1 MLTRLRIRGVA
12 PFSISVYTLSL
23 TVYTLPG
30 SRRECWY
37 ATSGNKDTNMEI
49 HRVSTY
55 QDVEHALR
63 ITDLKQ
69 SLYDEGKILMDRVL
83 VTLHGDEHRQ
93 RRSIES
99 QLFRKNFFRVYENDV
114 FPDLLEGTLDQFLN
128 NSSLDL
134 KELGYRIMVH
144 LSLSFAGIDRVD
156 GTLEEA
162 DAQHRLLIQLGQA
175 ATIGQFKG
183 DREPIFQEIREAID
197 EFRERFFLP
206 SRARRLAILEEY
218 RSGNL
223 GEEAL
228 PRDILTILLMHND
241 ELSMP
246 EDLMV
251 REVAFFYL
259 AASHTSVHTLVHATN
274 ELFNWCKTQ
283 DETPGDIVSN
293 PHQLQRFVLESMRL
307 HPSSPEAW
315 RRADTDVTLADG
327 RVIPEGDK
335 VVVELQTANRDV
347 TVFGDDASEFNPQRT
362 IQGRISPAG
371 MSFGGGMH
379 VCLGMN
385 LVAGTVLR
393 NGEVPNADNHQF
405 GTVTLIIKELIE
417 RGMLPNPDEPPQ
429 KIEASERDV
438 WATYPVVF

>member
-1 MLTRLRIRGVA
+1 
-12 PFSISVYTLSL
+12 
-23 TVYTLPG
+23 
-30 SRRECWY
+30 
-37 ATSGNKDTNMEI
+37 MEI

-55 QDVEHALR
+55 HDVEHALR
-63 ITDLKQ
+63 INDLKQ
-69 SLYDEGKILMDRVL
+69 SLYDEGKILMDKVL

-99 QLFRKNFFRVYENDV
+99 QLFRKNFFRVYENEV
-114 FPDLLEGTLDQFLN
+114 FPHLLGETLDQFLTET
-128 NSSLDL
+128 SLDL

-144 LSLSFAGIDRVD
+144 LSLSFAGIDRID
-156 GTLEEA
+156 GTVEEA

-206 SRARRLAILEEY
+206 SRARRLALLEQHRAGE
-218 RSGNL
+218 L
-223 GEEAL
+223 GEDAL
-228 PRDILTILLMHND
+228 PRDILTILLMHDAELAMPD
-241 ELSMP
+241 E
-246 EDLMV
+246 LMV

-274 ELFNWCKTQ
+274 ELFNWCKK
-283 DETPGDIVSN
+283 ETKTPLEVVAD
-293 PHQLQRFVLESMRL
+293 PHRLQRFVLESMRL

-315 RRADTDVTLADG
+315 RRAEAEITLADG
-327 RVIPEGDK
+327 RVVPLGDK
-335 VVVELQTANRDV
+335 VVVDLQTANRD
-347 TVFGDDASEFNPQRT
+347 TSVFGEDAAEFNPLRS
-362 IQGRISPAG
+362 IQGRVSPAG

-393 NGEVPNADNHQF
+393 DGEAPNPDNHQY
-405 GTVTLIIKELIE
+405 GTITLIMKELIE
-417 RGMLPNPDEPPQ
+417 RGMRPNPDKPPQ

-438 WATYPVVF
+438 WAIYPVLF

>member
-1 MLTRLRIRGVA
+1 
-12 PFSISVYTLSL
+12 
-23 TVYTLPG
+23 
-30 SRRECWY
+30 
-37 ATSGNKDTNMEI
+37 MEI
-49 HRVSTY
+49 HRVSAY
-55 QDVEHALR
+55 HDVEHALR

-69 SLYDEGKILMDRVL
+69 SLYDEGKILMDKVL

-99 QLFRKNFFRVYENDV
+99 QLFRKNFFRVHENEV
-114 FPDLLEGTLDQFLN
+114 FPDLLSETLNQFLTE
-128 NSSLDL
+128 SAIDL

-144 LSLSFAGIDRVD
+144 LSLSFAGIDRID
-156 GTLEEA
+156 GTVEEA

-206 SRARRLAILEEY
+206 SRNRRLALLEQY
-218 RSGNL
+218 RAGTLS
-223 GEEAL
+223 EEDL
-228 PRDILTILLMHND
+228 PRDILTILLMHD
-241 ELSMP
+241 EELSMP
-246 EDLMV
+246 DELMV

-274 ELFNWCKTQ
+274 ELFNWCDRQ
-283 DETPGDIVSN
+283 GQTPAEVVAN
-293 PHQLQRFVLESMRL
+293 AHQLQRFVLESMRL

-315 RRADTDVTLADG
+315 RRAEAEITLADG
-327 RVIPEGDK
+327 RVVPEGDK
-335 VVVELQTANRDV
+335 VVVDLQTANRD
-347 TVFGDDASEFNPQRT
+347 TSVFGEDAAEFNPLRSV
-362 IQGRISPAG
+362 QGRISPAG

-393 NGEVPNADNHQF
+393 DGESPKPDNHQF
-405 GTVTLIIKELIE
+405 GTITLIIKELIE
-417 RGMLPNPDEPPQ
+417 RGMRPNPDQAPK

-438 WATYPVVF
+438 WAIYPVLF

>member
-1 MLTRLRIRGVA
+1 
-12 PFSISVYTLSL
+12 
-23 TVYTLPG
+23 
-30 SRRECWY
+30 
-37 ATSGNKDTNMEI
+37 MEI

-55 QDVEHALR
+55 HDVEHALR
-63 ITDLKQ
+63 INDLKQ
-69 SLYDEGKILMDRVL
+69 SLYDEGKILMDKVL

-99 QLFRKNFFRVYENDV
+99 QLFRKNFFRVYENEV
-114 FPDLLEGTLDQFLN
+114 FPNLLGETLDQFLTETA
-128 NSSLDL
+128 LDL

-144 LSLSFAGIDRVD
+144 LSLSFAGIDRID
-156 GTLEEA
+156 GTVEEA

-206 SRARRLAILEEY
+206 SRARRLALLEQHRAGE
-218 RSGNL
+218 L
-223 GEEAL
+223 GEDAL
-228 PRDILTILLMHND
+228 PRDILTILLMHDAELAMPD
-241 ELSMP
+241 E
-246 EDLMV
+246 LMV

-274 ELFNWCKTQ
+274 ELFNWCKKE
-283 DETPGDIVSN
+283 DKTPSEVVAD
-293 PHQLQRFVLESMRL
+293 PHRLQRFVLESMRL

-315 RRADTDVTLADG
+315 RRAEAEITLADG
-327 RVIPEGDK
+327 RVVPEGDK
-335 VVVELQTANRDV
+335 VVVDLQTANRD
-347 TVFGDDASEFNPQRT
+347 TSVFGEDAAEFNPLRS
-362 IQGRISPAG
+362 IQGRVSPAG

-393 NGEVPNADNHQF
+393 DGESPNPDNHQF
-405 GTVTLIIKELIE
+405 GTITLIMKELIE
-417 RGMLPNPDEPPQ
+417 RGMRPNPDKPPQ

-438 WATYPVVF
+438 WAIYPVLF

>member
-1 MLTRLRIRGVA
+1 
-12 PFSISVYTLSL
+12 
-23 TVYTLPG
+23 
-30 SRRECWY
+30 
-37 ATSGNKDTNMEI
+37 MEV

-55 QDVEHALR
+55 HDVEHALR

-69 SLYDEGKILMDRVL
+69 SLYDEGKILMDKVL

-99 QLFRKNFFRVYENDV
+99 QLFRKNFFRIYENEV
-114 FPDLLEGTLDQFLN
+114 FPDLLRETLDQFLTD
-128 NSSLDL
+128 SSLDL

-144 LSLSFAGIDRVD
+144 LSLSFAGIDRID
-156 GTLEEA
+156 GTVEEA

-206 SRARRLAILEEY
+206 SRARRLGILEDY
-218 RSGNL
+218 RAGHLS
-223 GEEAL
+223 EEAL
-228 PRDILTILLMHND
+228 PRDILTILLMHD
-241 ELSMP
+241 AELSMP
-246 EDLMV
+246 DELMV

-274 ELFNWCKTQ
+274 ELFNWCANESK
-283 DETPGDIVSN
+283 TPGEIVAN

-315 RRADTDVTLADG
+315 RRAEADVTLADG
-327 RVIPEGDK
+327 RLIPKGDK
-335 VVVELQTANRDV
+335 VVVELQTANRDA
-347 TVFGDDASEFNPQRT
+347 TVFGDDATEFNPLRT

-393 NGEVPNADNHQF
+393 DGEAPNPKSHQV

-417 RGMLPNPDEPPQ
+417 RGMHPNPNRPPQ

-438 WATYPVVF
+438 WATYPVLF

>member
-1 MLTRLRIRGVA
+1 
-12 PFSISVYTLSL
+12 
-23 TVYTLPG
+23 
-30 SRRECWY
+30 
-37 ATSGNKDTNMEI
+37 MEI

-55 QDVEHALR
+55 HDVEHALR
-63 ITDLKQ
+63 INDLKQ
-69 SLYDEGKILMDRVL
+69 SLYDEGKILMDKVL

-99 QLFRKNFFRVYENDV
+99 QLFRKNFFRVYENEV
-114 FPDLLEGTLDQFLN
+114 FPNLLGETLDQFLTET
-128 NSSLDL
+128 SLDL

-144 LSLSFAGIDRVD
+144 LSLSFAGIDRID
-156 GTLEEA
+156 GTVEEA

-206 SRARRLAILEEY
+206 SRARRLALLEQHRAGE
-218 RSGNL
+218 L
-223 GEEAL
+223 GEDAL
-228 PRDILTILLMHND
+228 PRDILTILLMHDAELAMPD
-241 ELSMP
+241 E
-246 EDLMV
+246 LMV

-274 ELFNWCKTQ
+274 ELFNWCKK
-283 DETPGDIVSN
+283 ETKTPLEVVAD
-293 PHQLQRFVLESMRL
+293 PHRLQRFVLESMRL

-315 RRADTDVTLADG
+315 RRAEAEITLADG
-327 RVIPEGDK
+327 RVVPLGDK
-335 VVVELQTANRDV
+335 VVVDLQTANRD
-347 TVFGDDASEFNPQRT
+347 TSVFGEDAAEFNPLRS
-362 IQGRISPAG
+362 IQGRVSPAG

-393 NGEVPNADNHQF
+393 DGEAPNPDNHQY
-405 GTVTLIIKELIE
+405 GTITLIMKELIE
-417 RGMLPNPDEPPQ
+417 RGMRPNPDKPPQ

-438 WATYPVVF
+438 WAIYPVLF

>member
-1 MLTRLRIRGVA
+1 
-12 PFSISVYTLSL
+12 
-23 TVYTLPG
+23 
-30 SRRECWY
+30 
-37 ATSGNKDTNMEI
+37 MEI

-55 QDVEHALR
+55 HDVEHALR
-63 ITDLKQ
+63 INDLKQ
-69 SLYDEGKILMDRVL
+69 SLYDEGKILMDKVL

-99 QLFRKNFFRVYENDV
+99 QLFRKNFFRVYENEV
-114 FPDLLEGTLDQFLN
+114 FPSLLGETLDQFLTET
-128 NSSLDL
+128 SLDL

-144 LSLSFAGIDRVD
+144 LSLSFAGIDRID
-156 GTLEEA
+156 GTVEEA

-206 SRARRLAILEEY
+206 SRARRLDLLEQY
-218 RSGNL
+218 RAGEL
-223 GEEAL
+223 GEDAL
-228 PRDILTILLMHND
+228 PRDILTILLMHDAELAMPD
-241 ELSMP
+241 E
-246 EDLMV
+246 LMV

-259 AASHTSVHTLVHATN
+259 AASHTSVHTLVHATH
-274 ELFNWCKTQ
+274 ELFNWCEKEK
-283 DETPGDIVSN
+283 ETPLEVVAD
-293 PHQLQRFVLESMRL
+293 PHRLQRFVLESMRL

-315 RRADTDVTLADG
+315 RRAEAEITLADG
-327 RVIPEGDK
+327 RVVPEGDK
-335 VVVELQTANRDV
+335 VVVDLQTANRD
-347 TVFGDDASEFNPQRT
+347 TSVFGEDAAEFNPLRS

-393 NGEVPNADNHQF
+393 DGEAPNPDNHQY
-405 GTVTLIIKELIE
+405 GTITLIMKELIE
-417 RGMLPNPDEPPQ
+417 RGMHPNPDKPPK

-438 WATYPVVF
+438 WAIYPVLF

>member
-1 MLTRLRIRGVA
+1 
-12 PFSISVYTLSL
+12 
-23 TVYTLPG
+23 
-30 SRRECWY
+30 
-37 ATSGNKDTNMEI
+37 MEI

-55 QDVEHALR
+55 HDVEHALR
-63 ITDLKQ
+63 INDLKQ
-69 SLYDEGKILMDRVL
+69 SLYDEGKILMDKVL

-99 QLFRKNFFRVYENDV
+99 QLFRKNFFRVYENEV
-114 FPDLLEGTLDQFLN
+114 FPNLLGETLDQFLTETA
-128 NSSLDL
+128 LDL

-144 LSLSFAGIDRVD
+144 LSLSFAGIDRID
-156 GTLEEA
+156 GTVEEA

-206 SRARRLAILEEY
+206 SRARRLALLEQHRAGE
-218 RSGNL
+218 L
-223 GEEAL
+223 GEDAL
-228 PRDILTILLMHND
+228 PRDILTILLMHDAELAMPD
-241 ELSMP
+241 E
-246 EDLMV
+246 LMV

-274 ELFNWCKTQ
+274 ELFNWCKK
-283 DETPGDIVSN
+283 ETKTPSEVVAD
-293 PHQLQRFVLESMRL
+293 PHRLQRFVLESMRL

-315 RRADTDVTLADG
+315 RRAEAEITLADG
-327 RVIPEGDK
+327 RVVPEGDK
-335 VVVELQTANRDV
+335 VVVDLQTANRD
-347 TVFGDDASEFNPQRT
+347 TSVFGEDAAEFNPLRS

-393 NGEVPNADNHQF
+393 DGEAPNPDNHQY
-405 GTVTLIIKELIE
+405 GTITLIMKELIE
-417 RGMLPNPDEPPQ
+417 RGMHPNPDKPPQ

-438 WATYPVVF
+438 WAIYPVLF

>member
-1 MLTRLRIRGVA
+1 
-12 PFSISVYTLSL
+12 
-23 TVYTLPG
+23 
-30 SRRECWY
+30 
-37 ATSGNKDTNMEI
+37 MEI
-49 HRVSTY
+49 HRVSAY
-55 QDVEHALR
+55 HDVEHALR

-69 SLYDEGKILMDRVL
+69 SLYDEGKILMDKVL

-99 QLFRKNFFRVYENDV
+99 QLFRKNFFRVHENEV
-114 FPDLLEGTLDQFLN
+114 FPDLLSETLNQFLTE
-128 NSSLDL
+128 SAIDL

-144 LSLSFAGIDRVD
+144 LSLSFAGIDRID
-156 GTLEEA
+156 GTVEEA

-206 SRARRLAILEEY
+206 SRNRRLALLEQY
-218 RSGNL
+218 RAGTLS
-223 GEEAL
+223 EEDL
-228 PRDILTILLMHND
+228 PRDILTILLMHD
-241 ELSMP
+241 EELSMP
-246 EDLMV
+246 DELMV

-274 ELFNWCKTQ
+274 ELFNWCDRQ
-283 DETPGDIVSN
+283 GQTPAEVVAN
-293 PHQLQRFVLESMRL
+293 AHQLQRFVLESMRL

-315 RRADTDVTLADG
+315 RRAEAEITLADG
-327 RVIPEGDK
+327 RVVPEGDK
-335 VVVELQTANRDV
+335 VVVDLQTANRD
-347 TVFGDDASEFNPQRT
+347 TSVFGEDAAEFNPLRSV
-362 IQGRISPAG
+362 QGRISPAG

-393 NGEVPNADNHQF
+393 DGESPKADNHQF
-405 GTVTLIIKELIE
+405 GTITLIIKELIE
-417 RGMLPNPDEPPQ
+417 RGMRPNPDQAPK

-438 WATYPVVF
+438 WAIYPVLF

>member
-1 MLTRLRIRGVA
+1 
-12 PFSISVYTLSL
+12 
-23 TVYTLPG
+23 
-30 SRRECWY
+30 
-37 ATSGNKDTNMEI
+37 MEV

-55 QDVEHALR
+55 LDVEHALR

-69 SLYDEGKILMDRVL
+69 SLYDEGKILMDKVL

-99 QLFRKNFFRVYENDV
+99 QLFRKNFFRVYENEV
-114 FPDLLEGTLDQFLN
+114 FPDLLRETLNQFLTD
-128 NSSLDL
+128 SSLDL

-144 LSLSFAGIDRVD
+144 LSLSFAGIDRIE
-156 GTLEEA
+156 GTVEEA

-218 RSGNL
+218 RAGNL
-223 GEEAL
+223 SEEAL
-228 PRDILTILLMHND
+228 PRDILTILLMHD
-241 ELSMP
+241 AELSMP
-246 EDLMV
+246 DELMV

-274 ELFNWCKTQ
+274 ELFNWCAN
-283 DETPGDIVSN
+283 ENNTPEEIVAN

-315 RRADTDVTLADG
+315 RRAEADVTLADG
-327 RVIPEGDK
+327 RLVPKGDK
-335 VVVELQTANRDV
+335 VVIELQTANRDV
-347 TVFGDDASEFNPQRT
+347 TVFGEDATEFNPLRT

-393 NGEVPNADNHQF
+393 DGEAPNPKSHQF

-417 RGMLPNPDEPPQ
+417 RGMHPNPNQPPQ

-438 WATYPVVF
+438 WATYPVLF

>member
-1 MLTRLRIRGVA
+1 
-12 PFSISVYTLSL
+12 
-23 TVYTLPG
+23 
-30 SRRECWY
+30 
-37 ATSGNKDTNMEI
+37 MEI
-49 HRVSTY
+49 HRVSRY
-55 QDVEHALR
+55 HDVEHALR
-63 ITDLKQ
+63 INDLKQ
-69 SLYDEGKILMDRVL
+69 SLYDEGKILMDKVL

-99 QLFRKNFFRVYENDV
+99 QLFRKNFFRVYESQV
-114 FPDLLEGTLDQFLN
+114 FPSLLSETLDQFLTG
-128 NSSLDL
+128 SSLDL

-144 LSLSFAGIDRVD
+144 LSLSFAGIDRVES
-156 GTLEEA
+156 TVEEA

-206 SRARRLAILEEY
+206 SRARRLALINDYRAGNISEED
-218 RSGNL
+218 
-223 GEEAL
+223 L
-228 PRDILTILLMHND
+228 PRDILTILLMHD
-241 ELSMP
+241 EELAMP
-246 EDLMV
+246 DELMV

-274 ELFNWCKTQ
+274 ELLKWCEKTGQ
-283 DETPGDIVSN
+283 TPTHVVAD

-315 RRADTDVTLADG
+315 RRAEADITLANG
-327 RVIPEGDK
+327 QVVPTGDK
-335 VVVELQTANRDV
+335 VVIDLQTANRDT
-347 TVFGDDASEFNPQRT
+347 TVFGEDAADFNPLRT
-362 IQGRISPAG
+362 IEGRVSRAG

-385 LVAGTVLR
+385 LVAGTMLR
-393 NGEVPNADNHQF
+393 EGETPNPDNHQF
-405 GTVTLIIKELIE
+405 GTITLIIKELIE
-417 RGMLPNPDEPPQ
+417 RGMRPNPDSPPT

-438 WATYPVVF
+438 WATYPVLF

>member
-1 MLTRLRIRGVA
+1 
-12 PFSISVYTLSL
+12 
-23 TVYTLPG
+23 
-30 SRRECWY
+30 
-37 ATSGNKDTNMEI
+37 MEI

-55 QDVEHALR
+55 HDVEHALR
-63 ITDLKQ
+63 INDLKQ
-69 SLYDEGKILMDRVL
+69 SLYDEGKILMDKVL

-99 QLFRKNFFRVYENDV
+99 QLFRKNFFRVYENEV
-114 FPDLLEGTLDQFLN
+114 FPNLLGETLDQFLTETA
-128 NSSLDL
+128 LDL

-144 LSLSFAGIDRVD
+144 LSLSFAGIDRID
-156 GTLEEA
+156 GTVEEA

-206 SRARRLAILEEY
+206 SRARRLALLEQHRAGE
-218 RSGNL
+218 L
-223 GEEAL
+223 GEDAL
-228 PRDILTILLMHND
+228 PRDILTRLLMHDAELAMPD
-241 ELSMP
+241 E
-246 EDLMV
+246 LMV

-259 AASHTSVHTLVHATN
+259 AASHTSVHTLVHATH
-274 ELFNWCKTQ
+274 ELFNWCEKEN
-283 DETPGDIVSN
+283 ETPLEVVAD
-293 PHQLQRFVLESMRL
+293 PHRLQRFVLESMRL

-315 RRADTDVTLADG
+315 RRAEAEITLADG
-327 RVIPEGDK
+327 RVVPLGDK
-335 VVVELQTANRDV
+335 VVVDLQTANRD
-347 TVFGDDASEFNPQRT
+347 TSVFGEDAAEFNPLRS

-393 NGEVPNADNHQF
+393 DGEAPNPDNHQY
-405 GTVTLIIKELIE
+405 GTITLIMKELIE
-417 RGMLPNPDEPPQ
+417 RGMRPNPDKPPQ

-438 WATYPVVF
+438 WAIYPVLF

>member
-1 MLTRLRIRGVA
+1 MDV
-12 PFSISVYTLSL
+12 
-23 TVYTLPG
+23 
-30 SRRECWY
+30 
-37 ATSGNKDTNMEI
+37 

-55 QDVEHALR
+55 HDVEHALR

-69 SLYDEGKILMDRVL
+69 SLYDEGKILMDKVL

-99 QLFRKNFFRVYENDV
+99 QLFRKNFFRVYENEV
-114 FPDLLEGTLDQFLN
+114 FPDLLRETLDQFLTD
-128 NSSLDL
+128 SSLDL

-144 LSLSFAGIDRVD
+144 LSLSFAGIDRIE
-156 GTLEEA
+156 GTVEEA

-206 SRARRLAILEEY
+206 SRARRLAVLEDY
-218 RSGNL
+218 RAGNL
-223 GEEAL
+223 SEEAL
-228 PRDILTILLMHND
+228 PRDILTVLLMHD
-241 ELSMP
+241 AELSMP
-246 EDLMV
+246 DELMV

-274 ELFNWCKTQ
+274 ELFNWCASESKTPA
-283 DETPGDIVSN
+283 EIVAN

-315 RRADTDVTLADG
+315 RRAEADVTLADG
-327 RVIPEGDK
+327 RLIPKGDK
-335 VVVELQTANRDV
+335 VVVELQTANRDA
-347 TVFGDDASEFNPQRT
+347 TVFGDDATEFNPLRT

-393 NGEVPNADNHQF
+393 DGEAPKPESHQF

-417 RGMLPNPDEPPQ
+417 RGMHPNPNQPPQ

-438 WATYPVVF
+438 WATYPVLF